1 MVGGHG
7 GSLRRTPAR
16 ASEDSDAPSSRH
28 PLLGIR
34 TPVSQFKRKIEWP
47 VETPSKPP
55 PLSRFRRPLPRGEET
70 PSRVVSATPCSAQRV
85 HRAKTA
91 GGGSVQRKPVKSTT
105 KPACIV
111 RTSGTGARRL
121 GLGSGFSVPA
131 RGLQATVVNSQEVP
145 HYDLQED
152 PSFWMEN
159 NVQVV
164 IRVRPLNSTEK
175 SSHGY
180 NRCLKQ
186 ESAQSITWI
195 GHPEAR
201 FTFDHVAC
209 ESVNQEEL
217 FRVIGLPMVENCMAG
232 YNSCV
237 FSYGQTGSGKTH
249 TMFGEISELGVKS
262 GPECGMIPRI
272 FELLVARIREEEESR
287 RGENLKYNCKC
298 SFLEIYNEQIT
309 DLLGPSSTNLH
320 IRKDTIVGTYVENLT
335 KREVTCVGDIITL
348 LKQSFVNRKMSATNM
363 NSASSRSHTV
373 FTCTIESRWEKDSI
387 CNSQVARLN
396 LVDLAGSERQT
407 TSGAEGDRLKEASN
421 INKSLLMLRLVITS
435 LVDRTCG
442 KNTHVPYRDSKL
454 TFLLQDS
461 LGGNSKTLIIV
472 NVSPSLG
479 SSNET
484 LSTLKF
490 AQPARLIQNN
500 AIVNEDSLGDVQAL
514 QHQIC
519 VLKEELAVIKGQL
532 ALQTQ
537 RALGAEEQCN
547 ADVVSHLRKERD
559 SADNELQMI
568 RSQFDKLLLEK
579 ENAIECHLK
588 SQGTIK
594 DLNSEVLQ
602 LKSEIIDKE
611 KCYEARLKELELK
624 MQEKDDGAAASLI
637 LWHTEK
643 ETLQFEVSEAKG
655 LAEQKSSEAST
666 LTAKFQDA
674 QATIANAES
683 TMVKALMEANENSK
697 LQAEKYKQKESLF
710 IIEKDDLLSE
720 LSSLKMLLGANE
732 LNYQDME
739 KKFESSLIEANEVA
753 SELEDGIRHLKN
765 FLSENLESVSSD
777 VEWMKSKFR
786 QFTEL
791 ARTWL
796 EDIWLEIIGKD
807 CTVSV
812 LHLCHMGI
820 LLERITGLHAEK
832 SFLQRGICE
841 SNSLIY
847 TLQAHNDKTEK
858 QLANAARKLG
868 AVSMENSE
876 LRSQLKHLE
885 QISYSMKEELAR
897 KSNDTET
904 MEEELAELRNLFD
917 ERSSFLQNLQHD
929 FSKLSDEKQCCD
941 SQVLILRDKLERAQ
955 AVADESEAISTEAR
969 QIADEMK
976 KYAEEKN
983 EEIKLLER
991 SNDDLESTVCVLE
1004 ERLESKVCELNAVSV
1019 AKNEQEGTEL
1029 LSSRLC
1035 SFGKNIMHL
1044 QRQEEAMLARSTSM
1058 HSELSVLI
1066 EEIDATNRSALVAKS
1081 KENQE
1086 LRCQLD
1092 EALLLNGM
1100 FKDKRLEDL
1109 SLLQVNN
1116 NAIPVNDMEGLCS
1129 LLANCHHEP
1138 VMISTMAKD
1147 IETIVLA
1154 SELKQH
1160 KAEVQEH
1167 TLMCTEVLEG
1177 LKTKAILWK
1186 ADQELGSVIIDDLLE
1201 ENSNTRADLE
1211 KLKRNKD
1218 EIMVRVKRM
1227 YAATSLMCSLPK

>member
-16 ASEDSDAPSSRH
+16 ASEDSDAPSARH
-28 PLLGIR
+28 PLLAIR

-47 VETPSKPP
+47 VETPSKAPS
-55 PLSRFRRPLPRGEET
+55 LSRFRRPLPHGEET
-70 PSRVVSATPCSAQRV
+70 PPRVSATPRSASAAR
-85 HRAKTA
+85 RAKTTH
-91 GGGSVQRKPVKSTT
+91 GGSLQRMPTKRVT
-105 KPACIV
+105 KPGCIV
-111 RTSGTGARRL
+111 RTSGG
-121 GLGSGFSVPA
+121 A
-131 RGLQATVVNSQEVP
+131 RGLQATVVNSEEVP
-145 HYDLQED
+145 HYKLKED
-152 PSFWMEN
+152 PLFWKEN

-164 IRVRPLNSTEK
+164 IRVRPLNSIEK
-175 SSHGY
+175 STHGY

-209 ESVNQEEL
+209 ESVNQEVL
-217 FRVIGLPMVENCMAG
+217 FQVVGLPMVENCMSG

-249 TMFGEISELGVKS
+249 TMFGEISKLGVKS

-309 DLLGPSSTNLH
+309 DLLDPSSTNLH
-320 IRKDTIVGTYVENLT
+320 IREDMNVGTYVENLT

-348 LKQSFVNRKMSATNM
+348 LMQSSENRKMSATNK
-363 NSASSRSHTV
+363 NSVSSRSHTV
-373 FTCTIESRWEKDSI
+373 FTCTIESSWEKDSI
-387 CNSQVARLN
+387 CNSRVARLN

-407 TSGAEGDRLKEASN
+407 TSGAEGVRLKEACN
-421 INKSLLMLRLVITS
+421 INKSLLTLRLVITS

-442 KNTHVPYRDSKL
+442 KNTHVCYRDSKL

-461 LGGNSKTLIIV
+461 LGGNSKTLIIA

-532 ALQTQ
+532 ALQTH

-547 ADVVSHLRKERD
+547 ADVASHLRKERD

-611 KCYEARLKELELK
+611 KCYEARLKQLELK
-624 MQEKDDGAAASLI
+624 MQEKDDDAAAPLT
-637 LWHTEK
+637 LWHTGK
-643 ETLQFEVSEAKG
+643 EALQFEGSETKG

-697 LQAEKYKQKESLF
+697 LPAEKYKQKESLF

-720 LSSLKMLLGANE
+720 LNNLKMLLGAKE

-786 QFTEL
+786 QFIEL

-832 SFLQRGICE
+832 NFLQRGICE
-841 SNSLIY
+841 SNSLIS

-868 AVSMENSE
+868 AVSLENSE

-904 MEEELAELRNLFD
+904 MEEELAELRNLLD
-917 ERSSFLQNLQHD
+917 ERSSFLQNLQND

-941 SQVLILRDKLERAQ
+941 SQLLILREKLERAQ
-955 AVADESEAISTEAR
+955 AVAEESEAISSEAR

-991 SNDDLESTVCVLE
+991 STDDLESTVCALE
-1004 ERLESKVCELNAVSV
+1004 ERLESKVGELNAVSV
-1019 AKNEQEGTEL
+1019 AKEQEGTEL

-1035 SFGKNIMHL
+1035 SIGKNIMHL
-1044 QRQEEAMLARSTSM
+1044 QRQEEAILTRSNSM
-1058 HSELSVLI
+1058 HGELSVLI
-1066 EEIDATNRSALVAKS
+1066 EDIDATNRSALVAKS
-1081 KENQE
+1081 KENEE
-1086 LRCQLD
+1086 LRCRLD

-1100 FKDKRLEDL
+1100 LKDKMPEDL
-1109 SLLQVNN
+1109 SPLQVNN
-1116 NAIPVNDMEGLCS
+1116 AIHASDMEGLNECRS
-1129 LLANCHHEP
+1129 CNLLANCHHEMT
-1138 VMISTMAKD
+1138 MINTMAKD
-1147 IETIVLA
+1147 IEAIVWT
-1154 SELKQH
+1154 SELELH

-1167 TLMCTEVLEG
+1167 MLMCTEVLEG

-1186 ADQELGSVIIDDLLE
+1186 ADQQLGSVIIDDLLE
-1201 ENSNTRADLE
+1201 ENSNIRTDLE
-1211 KLKRNKD
+1211 NLKRNKD
-1218 EIMVRVKRM
+1218 DIMVRVKRM
-1227 YAATSLMCSLPK
+1227 YAATSLMCSLSK